1 MIIRDRS
8 GKVLGSIEFS
18 KEELELD
25 NEKFTKIA
33 ELGNKMFDNEKT
45 KMETTVRGKE
55 ENTKRIDKI
64 TSTLSNTLHEVA
76 DLVKDFNKCEFY
88 DPNEW
93 DEKYNDFDPIDP
105 ENDQTEK
112 N

>member
-25 NEKFTKIA
+25 NEKFAKIA
-33 ELGNKMFDNEKT
+33 ELGNKIFDNERLK
-45 KMETTVRGKE
+45 KE

-93 DEKYNDFDPIDP
+93 DEKYNDFYPIDS
-105 ENDQTEK
+105 EK
-112 N
+112 

>member
-1 MIIRDRS
+1 MIIKDRS

-25 NEKFTKIA
+25 NEKFAKIA
-33 ELGNKMFDNEKT
+33 ELGNRVFDNERLK
-45 KMETTVRGKE
+45 KE
-55 ENTKRIDKI
+55 ENTKRLDKI

-93 DEKYNDFDPIDP
+93 DEKYNDFNPIDS
-105 ENDQTEK
+105 ENEQTVGFTK
-112 N
+112 

>member
-33 ELGNKMFDNEKT
+33 ELGNRVFDNERLK
-45 KMETTVRGKE
+45 KE
-55 ENTKRIDKI
+55 ENTKRLDKI
-64 TSTLSNTLHEVA
+64 TSSLSNTLHEVA

-105 ENDQTEK
+105 ENEQTEK

>member
-1 MIIRDRS
+1 MVIKDEN

-25 NEKFTKIA
+25 NEKFTKIT
-33 ELGNKMFDNEKT
+33 ELGNRVFDNE
-45 KMETTVRGKE
+45 RLNKE
-55 ENTKRIDKI
+55 ENTKRLDRI

-76 DLVKDFNKCEFY
+76 DVVKDFNKCAFY

-93 DEKYNDFDPIDP
+93 DEKYNDFNPISSSD
-105 ENDQTEK
+105 NNTNGDTL
-112 N
+112 

>member
-8 GKVLGSIEFS
+8 GKILGSIEFS

-25 NEKFTKIA
+25 NEKFAKIA
-33 ELGNKMFDNEKT
+33 ELGNKMLDNEKT
-45 KMETTVRGKE
+45 KMESIVRGKE

-76 DLVKDFNKCEFY
+76 DLVKGFNSYEFY

-93 DEKYNDFDPIDP
+93 DEKYNDFDPIDSD
-105 ENDQTEK
+105 EQTGK

>member
-8 GKVLGSIEFS
+8 GKVLGSIVFS

-25 NEKFTKIA
+25 NEKFAKIA
-33 ELGNKMFDNEKT
+33 ELGNRMFDNERLK
-45 KMETTVRGKE
+45 KE
-55 ENTKRIDKI
+55 ENTKRLDKI

-76 DLVKDFNKCEFY
+76 DLVKDFNKCEIY

-93 DEKYNDFDPIDP
+93 DEKYNDFNPIDS
-105 ENDQTEK
+105 ENEQTEM
-112 N
+112 

>member
-25 NEKFTKIA
+25 NEKFVKIA
-33 ELGNKMFDNEKT
+33 ELGNRVFDNERLK
-45 KMETTVRGKE
+45 KE

-105 ENDQTEK
+105 ENEQTEK

>member
-25 NEKFTKIA
+25 NEKFAKIA
-33 ELGNKMFDNEKT
+33 ELGNKIFDNERLK
-45 KMETTVRGKE
+45 KE

-93 DEKYNDFDPIDP
+93 DEKYNEFDPIDS
-105 ENDQTEK
+105 ENKQTEK

>member
-1 MIIRDRS
+1 MIIKDKK
-8 GKVLGSIEFS
+8 GNVLGSIEFS

-25 NEKFTKIA
+25 NEKFLKIA
-33 ELGNKMFDNEKT
+33 ELGHKMLDNEKT
-45 KMETTVRGKE
+45 KMETIVRGKE

-76 DLVKDFNKCEFY
+76 DLVKGFNSYEFY

-93 DEKYNDFDPIDP
+93 DEKYNDFDPIDS
-105 ENDQTEK
+105 ENEQTEM
-112 N
+112 

>member
-33 ELGNKMFDNEKT
+33 ELGNRMFDNERLK
-45 KMETTVRGKE
+45 KE
-55 ENTKRIDKI
+55 ENTKRLDKI

-88 DPNEW
+88 DPNETKKKT
-93 DEKYNDFDPIDP
+93 DSSSVKGKSINIDL
-105 ENDQTEK
+105 DLS
-112 N
+112 